1 MNNLLPPKMYVN
13 WYFADIFVDNYANF
27 NPHYS
32 ISRRKFVSDSSDVN
46 LIFSFETTILY
57 IIKMESTAAAAPPPF
72 PAPCFTSVKRGCS
85 NIILAYCFCFCT
97 CPFLYLSRCLHVKF
111 LEWFWNTFKVE
122 DHSFLFYIFPLSSL
136 LLSCRCFI
144 ECVVA
149 CVWLTVALF
158 CISTNETS

>member
-1 MNNLLPPKMYVN
+1 MYVN

-32 ISRRKFVSDSSDVN
+32 ISRRN
-46 LIFSFETTILY
+46 LFLTVPMSIWYFLLNYNSLHHKNGKY
-57 IIKMESTAAAAPPPF
+57 RRRRRPPPL